1 MPPSSP
7 SSSSSPPDSSLGGLP
22 QGPPSPIYEHEE
34 PSKGFPV
41 VNLSSEEED
50 VVLNTSQDDD
60 ITCMQ
65 FDDLNCGLL
74 GLPDK
79 GNVIIISDSEEE
91 EVHEDNHAYTDAA
104 PSSLRVSSAS
114 SISTVDDNDT
124 PDGGGR

>member
-1 MPPSSP
+1 M
-7 SSSSSPPDSSLGGLP
+7 
-22 QGPPSPIYEHEE
+22 YEHEE

-60 ITCMQ
+60 ITCKQ

-74 GLPDK
+74 GLLDK
-79 GNVIIISDSEEE
+79 DNVIIISDSEEE

-104 PSSLRVSSAS
+104 PSSLRVSLAS
-114 SISTVDDNDT
+114 SISSVDDNDT